1 MQAPSEPAQYSQPII
16 FTPLRLGVM
25 DVQLSKV
32 QVASIVTDSP
42 AQVLHVH
49 VISPFEFSTAV
60 TTHGGQSFVAAQQPL
75 LPGLE
80 PSAHAP
86 AEAQAAAKTST
97 RNVVRVRAIDRCNL
111 HVNREIE
118 DLCSGARID
127 ETQLNNKA
135 QQTRGLRR
143 FVAGYSPARR
153 GKHVT
158 AAKVKLG
165 RRLRQ
170 KPAA

>member
-16 FTPLRLGVM
+16 CTPLRLGVM

-49 VISPFEFSTAV
+49 LISPFEFSTAV
-60 TTHGGQSFVAAQQPL
+60 TTHGGHSFVAAQQPL

-97 RNVVRVRAIDRCNL
+97 RNAVRLCAIVCRNL
-111 HVNREIE
+111 YVNREIDVE
-118 DLCSGARID
+118 ELCSRARID
-127 ETQLNNKA
+127 ETQLHNK
-135 QQTRGLRR
+135 RR
-143 FVAGYSPARR
+143 RVSWMVIPQPAVA
-153 GKHVT
+153 VT
-158 AAKVKLG
+158 ETKT
-165 RRLRQ
+165 
-170 KPAA
+170 